1 MLCWVFLLVTMALAA
16 QPPASLSG
24 AELAQHLMTVRAQ
37 LDNEGLDLG
46 RREALAQD
54 TAAALDRA
62 AQSAADPELRRRW
75 WGEAIDLLD
84 RFTKAHPD
92 AGLEQTLRFQ
102 AAVFRWAQAQTWI
115 QASAFEP
122 TEPTHRE
129 RAMALLDDAI
139 RRLRAITAIG
149 GQTTLGQN
157 QRFRLAQALA
167 DRAELEPTGSEER
180 RRREGE
186 ALELLGQQ
194 PAELGLAGFWR
205 LLRAELQLRAGNPA
219 EARRELE
226 AAEKTKPPP
235 PEDEVL
241 AVRVPLRIA
250 EKEYTGA
257 LTAVDESHLS
267 LERKGLWRVRTRLA
281 QIARLPEGEERHR
294 VIGDLFREIERLKRS
309 PSSDVKLAMLE
320 LARSGVEPGTGESA
334 SAWDALADA
343 NQAAGELARAATA
356 STKASE
362 IAAKAGR
369 GGAAAGY
376 RLRAGAFWFQA
387 GRFAEADA
395 MLSKVADD
403 PAAGRS
409 RARAGMLRA
418 LARGRALATRQP
430 GASAARYS
438 EALERQI
445 QEFPDDPTTHE
456 ARWLLGELLA
466 HSSTDREQY
475 RARAR
480 SLWSA
485 IPPGAPRWLSA
496 RLAIAELDRDE
507 LDVELI
513 NPDRRRLEATF
524 TAADKALADSIGLAR
539 SEPDLAQLLLARA
552 RLNLVPTAGNPEVA
566 RDLCDRAGRLPI
578 APALQYRTRLLR
590 MVALADLSRYLE
602 AEREAQSHPDWDIP
616 AERSAFFD
624 AVRLL
629 DQGAS
634 LASTDLRE
642 RRFGLVLRLLVESV
656 LTLDR
661 DQDFSS
667 AEMAELRM
675 RQTRALLFT
684 GQDRE
689 ARRSLLNWKGT
700 PATDSDRMLRDLGDT
715 YGRLETYTLDID
727 VQRLRQKHNPVG
739 SPSWFDARYA
749 LALAY
754 YRTGQLKDAA
764 QLIDATSILHPDLGG
779 GELHDKFIRLRQR
792 IGEKP

>member
-1 MLCWVFLLVTMALAA
+1 MLSWVFLCITMAMVSQ
-16 QPPASLSG
+16 QPATLSG
-24 AELAQHLMTVRAQ
+24 AELAQHLLTVRAQ
-37 LDNEGLDLG
+37 LKNEGLDLG

-62 AQSAADPELRRRW
+62 AQAAADPELRRRW
-75 WGEAIDLLD
+75 WGEAIELLD
-84 RFTKAHPD
+84 QFTKDHPD

-115 QASAFEP
+115 QAFAFEP
-122 TEPTHRE
+122 TQPTHRE
-129 RAMALLDDAI
+129 RAIALLDDAI
-139 RRLRAITAIG
+139 RRLRAISTIG
-149 GQTTLGQN
+149 GQTTLAQN

-167 DRAELEPTGSEER
+167 DRAELEPTDSEER
-180 RRREGE
+180 RRGESE
-186 ALELLGQQ
+186 ALNLLDQQ

-205 LLRAELQLRAGNPA
+205 LLRADLQLRSGNPA

-235 PEDEVL
+235 PEDEIL
-241 AVRVPLRIA
+241 TVRVPLRIT
-250 EKEYTGA
+250 EKDYDGA
-257 LTAVDESHLS
+257 LGAVEGSHLS
-267 LERKGLWRVRTRLA
+267 LERKGLWRVRIRLA
-281 QIARLPEGEERHR
+281 QIQRLPEGEERHR

-309 PSSDVKLAMLE
+309 PSTDVRLAMLE
-320 LARSGVEPGTGESA
+320 LARSGVEPGVGESA
-334 SAWDALADA
+334 SAWDVLADA
-343 NQAAGELARAATA
+343 DQVAGDLARAAA
-356 STKASE
+356 ADTKASE

-369 GGAAAGY
+369 AGAAAGY

-445 QEFPDDPTTHE
+445 QEFPNDTTTHE

-466 HSSTDREQY
+466 DSSTDRPQN

-496 RLAIAELDRDE
+496 QLATAGLDRDE
-507 LDVELI
+507 LEDELI

-524 TAADKALADSIGLAR
+524 AAADKTLADSISLAR
-539 SEPDLAQLLLARA
+539 SEPELAQLLLARA
-552 RLNLVPTAGNPEVA
+552 RLNLVPTTGNPELA

-578 APALQYRTRLLR
+578 APPVQYRTRLLR
-590 MVALADLSRYLE
+590 MVSLADLGRYLE

-634 LASTDLRE
+634 LATTDLRQ
-642 RRFGLVLRLLVESV
+642 RRFGLVLRLLVDSV

-661 DQDFSS
+661 DQDFSP
-667 AEMAELRM
+667 AEAAELRM

-715 YGRLETYTLDID
+715 YARLETYSLDID
-727 VQRLRQKHNPVG
+727 VQRLRQKSNPVG
-739 SPSWFDARYA
+739 SPAWFDARYA

-764 QLIDATSILHPDLGG
+764 QLIDATAILHPELGG
-779 GELHDKFIRLRQR
+779 GELHDRFIRLRQR
-792 IGEKP
+792 IVEKP